1 VDTLVCFGAR
11 LDEVCVCVVCVCLCA
26 CECACVCGTVL
37 CCAVLCCAVLCCV
50 CVCHYNYNDY
60 CNHSILSI
68 SLDTIELNVRMF

>member
-11 LDEVCVCVVCVCLCA
+11 LDEVCVCVVCVCV
-26 CECACVCGTVL
+26 CVRVNVRVFVVL

>member
-1 VDTLVCFGAR
+1 VCFGAR
-11 LDEVCVCVVCVCLCA
+11 LDEVCVCVVCVCV
-26 CECACVCGTVL
+26 CVRVNVRVFVVL

>member
-11 LDEVCVCVVCVCLCA
+11 LDEVCVCVVCVCV
-26 CECACVCGTVL
+26 CVRVNVRVFV
-37 CCAVLCCAVLCCV
+37 VLCCAVLCCV